1 MLRKQTETSVI
12 KFILTK
18 ALILLKVK
26 MNAEYY
32 RIIDELKISRTT
44 LVAVSKTKPVEAIMD
59 LYRSGQHD
67 FGENKVQELREK
79 QAVLPKDIRW
89 HLIGHLQTN
98 KVKYIAPWIHLIH
111 SADSLELLKE
121 INKQAEKNGRVVDC
135 LLQIFIAAEETKFG
149 LNRDELFELLNSE
162 SVKQLNHIRIC
173 GLMGMATNTDNFNQ
187 VRNEFMGL
195 KNLFDE
201 LKRIYFADAEYFKE
215 ISMGMSSD
223 YKIAIEEG
231 ATIVRIGS
239 LLFGERN

>member
-1 MLRKQTETSVI
+1 
-12 KFILTK
+12 
-18 ALILLKVK
+18 

-44 LVAVSKTKPVEAIMD
+44 LVAVSKTKPAEAIMD
-59 LYRSGQHD
+59 LYSSGQRD

-79 QAVLPKDIRW
+79 QAVLPGDIRW

-98 KVKYIAPWIHLIH
+98 KVKYIVPWIHLVH

-121 INKQAEKNGRVVDC
+121 INKQAEKNGRVIDC

-149 LNRDELFELLNSE
+149 LNREELFELLNSE
-162 SVKQLNHIRIC
+162 SVKQLNYIRIC

-187 VRNEFMGL
+187 VRNEFRGL

>member
-1 MLRKQTETSVI
+1 
-12 KFILTK
+12 
-18 ALILLKVK
+18 

-59 LYRSGQHD
+59 LYSSGQRD

-79 QAVLPKDIRW
+79 QAVLPGDIRW

-98 KVKYIAPWIHLIH
+98 KVKYIVPWIHLVH

-121 INKQAEKNGRVVDC
+121 INKQAEKNGRVIDC

-149 LNRDELFELLNSE
+149 LNREELFELLNSE
-162 SVKQLNHIRIC
+162 SVKQLNYIRIC

-187 VRNEFMGL
+187 VRNEFRGL